1 MQQAFLDAQAF
12 QCGFCAAGMIMTSA
26 SLSDEEKKDL
36 PFRLKGNLCRCTGY
50 HAIEDALHGVG
61 HVEQDRAGHA
71 CGASLQNPL
80 AHSIVTGTARY
91 TADVKMEGMLHLKV
105 LALAACHAKIVAI
118 PHGEGP
124 RPARCSRVFTW
135 EDVPRRPYTS
145 ALHDDYRVDPDDTYI
160 LDKVARFVGQRV
172 AAVAAE
178 TEGIAEEA
186 CRLIEVDYEILPAVF
201 DPEEAMVPGA
211 PILHHKEFS
220 SRIQQ
225 AGGIFSRDR
234 ERIRKRRTGLCRGR
248 RRRGE
253 HVLQQQDFPR
263 ASRDA
268 PLRSPRKSE
277 DGRIHVRSSSQAPFQ
292 AQSQTGL
299 PLRHPYPAGACLLGA
314 GGGGFGGK
322 QEMLCE
328 ELCVLAML
336 KTGRPVKWE
345 FTREEEF
352 IAGVSR
358 HPMKTKIKVGAKKD
372 GTLTR
377 FKSAWFPPPAPTAI
391 MAARPWLPPSA
402 SRSRFIAV
410 PT

>member
-105 LALAACHAKIVAI
+105 LRSPHATRRLSPFARR
-118 PHGEGP
+118 
-124 RPARCSRVFTW
+124 RPAPCPVFTG
-135 EDVPRRPYTS
+135 VYLGGRAAASVHLGVARRLPRRSRRHLYSRQGRPFRRS
-145 ALHDDYRVDPDDTYI
+145 ARGCGGGGYR
-160 LDKVARFVGQRV
+160 
-172 AAVAAE
+172 
-178 TEGIAEEA
+178 GIAEEA

-201 DPEEAMVPGA
+201 DPEEAMVPA
-211 PILHHKEFS
+211 RRFCTTRNFLPHP
-220 SRIQQ
+220 
-225 AGGIFSRDR
+225 AGGRNIFLQIES
-234 ERIRKRRTGLCRGR
+234 EYGERRTGLCRGR
-248 RRRGE
+248 RRRGAPYYSNKISHAHLE
-253 HVLQQQDFPR
+253 THIAIASQERGRTDPR
-263 ASRDA
+263 
-268 PLRSPRKSE
+268 PLELAGALP
-277 DGRIHVRSSSQAPFQ
+277 G
-292 AQSQTGL
+292 QSQTGL
-299 PLRHPYPAGACLLGA
+299 PLRHPIPQVHVYSERV
-314 GGGGFGGK
+314 GGGFGGK

-377 FKSAWFPPPAPTAI
+377 FNSAWCPPRAPTAI